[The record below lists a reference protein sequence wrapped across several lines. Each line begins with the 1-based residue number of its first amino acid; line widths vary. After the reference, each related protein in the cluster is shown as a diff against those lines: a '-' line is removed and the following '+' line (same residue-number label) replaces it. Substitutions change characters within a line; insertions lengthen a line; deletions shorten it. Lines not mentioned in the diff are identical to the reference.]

1 MQLTAE
7 EEAHTRQ
14 VAAQIGRNPD
24 DLIREGEQVKASGRR
39 SAQQQAEGCAAFRRR
54 WRPRDGS
61 PARTQDPCADPS
73 SWWRTATTA
82 RGVARANGSGAR
94 LMTGTGSGR
103 EPNWDDLAA
112 PIAPTPSWRTEGQR
126 QAEEPEPR
134 WAGRASPGQARIQPL
149 SGSPAATP
157 SLRRGRDAHPQTP
170 AGQRPKARLGEPN
183 RHALGRSE

>member
-82 RGVARANGSGAR
+82 RGVARANGKRSQA
-94 LMTGTGSGR
+94 
-103 EPNWDDLAA
+103 DDRHRVR
-112 PIAPTPSWRTEGQR
+112 PRTELG
-126 QAEEPEPR
+126 
-134 WAGRASPGQARIQPL
+134 
-149 SGSPAATP
+149 
-157 SLRRGRDAHPQTP
+157 
-170 AGQRPKARLGEPN
+170 RLGCAN
-183 RHALGRSE
+183 RPDPVVAHRGPAPSGGAGTPLGGAGFSWPGSDPALERQPSRDPELEAGS

>member
-14 VAAQIGRNPD
+14 VAAQIGRKPD
-24 DLIREGEQVKASGRR
+24 DLIREGEQLKASGRR

-103 EPNWDDLAA
+103 EPNWDDMAA

-126 QAEEPEPR
+126 QAEEPDPG
-134 WAGRASPGQARIQPL
+134 WAGRRFSWPGPD
-149 SGSPAATP
+149 PALEREP
-157 SLRRGRDAHPQTP
+157 SRDPELEAGRDAHPQTP
-170 AGQRPKARLGEPN
+170 AGDRPNARLGEPN

>member
-7 EEAHTRQ
+7 EEAYTRQ
-14 VAAQIGRNPD
+14 AAAQIGRNPD

-103 EPNWDDLAA
+103 EPNWDDLVA
-112 PIAPTPSWRTEGQR
+112 PIARTRRG
-126 QAEEPEPR
+126 APR
-134 WAGRASPGQARIQPL
+134 ASARRRSRIPAGRGGLLLARPGSSP
-149 SGSPAATP
+149 
-157 SLRRGRDAHPQTP
+157 
-170 AGQRPKARLGEPN
+170 
-183 RHALGRSE
+183 